1 MEQQLPT
8 ALQAAL
14 YVGSVAIIVLVAVLV
29 VLLLQFR
36 RQIERVVR
44 AVEDL
49 KAEVNPLAQETRVVV
64 ERLRDLSGR
73 VQRRWMEVEGI
84 IDRARTWSQ
93 RAYHLVEG
101 IGSVVEP
108 PILAASRNIHILRK
122 GMETFVGALLLN
134 RKQQYQQKARES

>member
-14 YVGSVAIIVLVAVLV
+14 YVGSVAIIVLVTVLI

-36 RQIERVVR
+36 RQIERIVR

-49 KAEVNPLAQETRVVV
+49 KSEVTPLAQETRVVV
-64 ERLRDLSGR
+64 ENLRELSGR
-73 VQRRWMEVEGI
+73 VQEQWKEVEKI
-84 IDRARTWSQ
+84 IDTARIWSQ
-93 RAYHLVEG
+93 RANHLVEG

-108 PILAASRNIHILRK
+108 PIFAASRNIQILRA
-122 GMETFVGALLLN
+122 GLATFVRALSN
-134 RKQQYQQKARES
+134 RKQQHQQKARES

>member
-14 YVGSVAIIVLVAVLV
+14 YAGSVAIIVLAAVLI

-36 RQIERVVR
+36 RQLERIVR
-44 AVEDL
+44 AVEEL

-73 VQRRWMEVEGI
+73 VQEQWKEVEKI
-84 IDRARTWSQ
+84 IYTARIWSQ
-93 RAYHLVEG
+93 RANHLVDE

-108 PILAASRNIHILRK
+108 PIFAASRNIQILRA
-122 GMETFVGALLLN
+122 GLVTFVRALSN
-134 RKQQYQQKARES
+134 RKQQHQQKARES

>member
-14 YVGSVAIIVLVAVLV
+14 YVGSVAIIVLVAVLT

-44 AVEDL
+44 AVEEF

-73 VQRRWMEVEGI
+73 VQGRWMEMERI
-84 IDRARTWSQ
+84 IDTVRTWSQ
-93 RAYHLVEG
+93 RANHLVEG

-108 PILAASRNIHILRK
+108 PIFAASRNIHILRK
-122 GMETFVGALLLN
+122 GLETFVRALSN
-134 RKQQYQQKARES
+134 RRRQHQEKAREL

>member
-14 YVGSVAIIVLVAVLV
+14 YVGSVAIIVLVTVLI

-36 RQIERVVR
+36 RQIERIVR

-49 KAEVNPLAQETRVVV
+49 KSEVTPLAQETRVVV
-64 ERLRDLSGR
+64 ENLRELSGR
-73 VQRRWMEVEGI
+73 VQEQWKEVEKI
-84 IDRARTWSQ
+84 VDTARIWSQ
-93 RAYHLVEG
+93 RANHLVDE

-108 PILAASRNIHILRK
+108 PIFAASRNIQILRA
-122 GMETFVGALLLN
+122 GLATFVRALSN
-134 RKQQYQQKARES
+134 RKQQHQQKARES